1 MKIIIFNFL
10 FIVFIDIVKQI
21 SIMFVLYLFIFLFL
35 QNMKFLK
42 KLFGFIIFLVIVVLL
57 IYFYFYLQK
66 KEVIVLNNTKSIMI
80 RLSAV
85 SKLETAEMEFAMT
98 WSWEDYS
105 NPDFF
110 ESLTIDDQI
119 YEFLFKDKM
128 EIDLEWRVVA
138 WIDLKKI
145 ATWDIITNLDWSVS
159 IKMPEAEILY
169 VKIDSNDVPDR
180 EVWIGKRIFWWW
192 NANMET
198 NIRQSAEEKMVKEA
212 IEKWILEAATKNA
225 HEALAG
231 LLQEMNIR
239 LSDGNIFE
247 NIMDNDSQDNS
258 TWNSYEI

>member
-1 MKIIIFNFL
+1 ML
-10 FIVFIDIVKQI
+10 ALV
-21 SIMFVLYLFIFLFL
+21 VLGFYLYHFL
-35 QNMKFLK
+35 QKE
-42 KLFGFIIFLVIVVLL
+42 
-57 IYFYFYLQK
+57 
-66 KEVIVLNNTKSIMI
+66 EVIVLNSTKSIMI
-80 RLSAV
+80 RLNAV
-85 SKLETAEMEFAMT
+85 SKLETAEMEFAKTMT
-98 WSWEDYS
+98 AEKEWQ
-105 NPDFF
+105 DFF
-110 ESLTIDDQI
+110 EWTTIDDTI
-119 YEFLFKDKM
+119 YDFLFKDKM
-128 EIDLEWRVVA
+128 VFNLEWRVVA

-198 NIRQSAEEKMVKEA
+198 NIRQGAEEKMIKEA

-247 NIMDNDSQDNS
+247 NIMDNNSKDNS

>member
-1 MKIIIFNFL
+1 
-10 FIVFIDIVKQI
+10 
-21 SIMFVLYLFIFLFL
+21 
-35 QNMKFLK
+35 
-42 KLFGFIIFLVIVVLL
+42 
-57 IYFYFYLQK
+57 
-66 KEVIVLNNTKSIMI
+66 MI
-80 RLSAV
+80 RLNAV

-198 NIRQSAEEKMVKEA
+198 NIRQGAEEKMVKEA
-212 IEKWILEAATKNA
+212 IENWILEAATKNA

-231 LLQEMNIR
+231 LLQEMNIK

-247 NIMDNDSQDNS
+247 NIMDNNSKDNS